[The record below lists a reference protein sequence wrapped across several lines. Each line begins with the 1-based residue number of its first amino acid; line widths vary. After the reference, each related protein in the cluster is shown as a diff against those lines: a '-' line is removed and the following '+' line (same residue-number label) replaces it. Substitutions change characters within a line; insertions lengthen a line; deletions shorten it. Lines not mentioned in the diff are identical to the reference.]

1 MLLPGQGAG
10 LSWVLTAVRGP
21 PASSFPER
29 EPDSGLGRAQPRG
42 AARVQAGAAQ
52 VSLTF
57 LIVTEAPVT
66 LPSSALPSQPHVH
79 THTYLVHT
87 CARTLTFTGPCFQ
100 PEPQPPAWAGQRASE
115 RVHSQLVAFR
125 QEEGA
130 SMCNASWLGVQARGR
145 EASRVAEQR
154 PVTCV
159 TCLGVRAPWSAPQ
172 PLPSVTGAER
182 PWPCRS
188 GSCSWLVHT
197 QVPRGPATLWGP
209 TPRPNCA
216 PPLPM
221 TCSRQPDACWS
232 PSVHVSPLSHP
243 PGCSRAP
250 GGHPWRPC
258 AQQGT
263 LPVPVVGLGRQ
274 RGAERPVPLGSGG
287 LRCATG
293 LTPAPRC
300 WGPAAAAE
308 GGPGSHMVLSGRMR
322 PRPAP
327 GFAGPLHS
335 HQLLLNFSPSGE
347 PSRNL

>member
-1 MLLPGQGAG
+1 MHSRRTCSRAHTHGTCVHTLSLARPPAMLLPGRGAG

-29 EPDSGLGRAQPRG
+29 EPDSGLGRAQPHG
-42 AARVQAGAAQ
+42 AACVQAGAAQ

-130 SMCNASWLGVQARGR
+130 SMCNASWLGVPARGR

-172 PLPSVTGAER
+172 PRPSVTGAER

-188 GSCSWLVHT
+188 GLMLVARAHPGPPRPCDT
-197 QVPRGPATLWGP
+197 LGTDSQAQLCTPTSHDLQQAARCLLVPKRPRVPPQSPTRLLPSTWGPSLETLCAAGDPAGSEGRSGPCRWALVDCAVPRG
-209 TPRPNCA
+209 
-216 PPLPM
+216 
-221 TCSRQPDACWS
+221 
-232 PSVHVSPLSHP
+232 SH
-243 PGCSRAP
+243 R
-250 GGHPWRPC
+250 
-258 AQQGT
+258 
-263 LPVPVVGLGRQ
+263 LPVAGALRLRRRGGAGVTH
-274 RGAERPVPLGSGG
+274 GAER
-287 LRCATG
+287 
-293 LTPAPRC
+293 
-300 WGPAAAAE
+300 
-308 GGPGSHMVLSGRMR
+308 
-322 PRPAP
+322 
-327 GFAGPLHS
+327 
-335 HQLLLNFSPSGE
+335 
-347 PSRNL
+347 

>member
-1 MLLPGQGAG
+1 MHRCATLPGSECRRAG
-10 LSWVLTAVRGP
+10 VR
-21 PASSFPER
+21 
-29 EPDSGLGRAQPRG
+29 
-42 AARVQAGAAQ
+42 
-52 VSLTF
+52 
-57 LIVTEAPVT
+57 
-66 LPSSALPSQPHVH
+66 
-79 THTYLVHT
+79 
-87 CARTLTFTGPCFQ
+87 
-100 PEPQPPAWAGQRASE
+100 PPAWRSSGPSLVSHASE
-115 RVHSQLVAFR
+115 
-125 QEEGA
+125 
-130 SMCNASWLGVQARGR
+130 
-145 EASRVAEQR
+145 
-154 PVTCV
+154 
-159 TCLGVRAPWSAPQ
+159 SAP
-172 PLPSVTGAER
+172 PRVRPSL
-182 PWPCRS
+182 CRVS
-188 GSCSWLVHT
+188 PEQSAHGPAAQASCSWLVHT

-335 HQLLLNFSPSGE
+335 HQPLLNFSPSGE